1 MVQCCSDGDGV
12 LDCVGRGLRIAMG
25 VVEWGVVG
33 CVGSGWRIVMG
44 VVEWGVVRCVES
56 GLRVVMGV
64 GCRVVDKEKGGH
76 G

>member
-1 MVQCCSDGDGV
+1 
-12 LDCVGRGLRIAMG
+12 MG

>member
-1 MVQCCSDGDGV
+1 MQCCSDGDGV
-12 LDCVGRGLRIAMG
+12 LDCVGSGL
-25 VVEWGVVG
+25 
-33 CVGSGWRIVMG
+33 RIVMG